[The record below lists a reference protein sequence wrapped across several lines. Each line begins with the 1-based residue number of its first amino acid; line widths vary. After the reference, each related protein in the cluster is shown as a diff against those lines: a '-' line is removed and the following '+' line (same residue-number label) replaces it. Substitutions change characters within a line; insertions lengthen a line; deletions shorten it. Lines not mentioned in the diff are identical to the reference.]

1 MGSLLKFSY
10 LIENNARTF
19 PFNCVLSCA
28 VLVPDTV
35 PLTIKFTFGIKLYLK
50 VDSWRSLTPIVS
62 LAPGS
67 WGLIRS
73 ILASTG
79 QWKML
84 LTLQY
89 WNLGNWKYCSPQ
101 NDDGED
107 TQLSG

>member
-28 VLVPDTV
+28 VLVPDTI
-35 PLTIKFTFGIKLYLK
+35 PLTIKFSFGIKLYLK
-50 VDSWRSLTPIVS
+50 VS

-89 WNLGNWKYCSPQ
+89 WNLGNWKYCSP
-101 NDDGED
+101 
-107 TQLSG
+107 